1 MAKEKDDLAILL
13 SQRLGHLKNQRSTW
27 EKHWQD
33 LADFVVPRKA
43 DITKKRSQGEKRV
56 ERSFDSTA
64 IQCRTFVS
72 FFAWHVDQS

>member
-1 MAKEKDDLAILL
+1 MATGKDEKAITLT
-13 SQRLGHLKNQRSTW
+13 QRLGHLKNQRSTW

-56 ERSFDSTA
+56 
-64 IQCRTFVS
+64 
-72 FFAWHVDQS
+72 

>member
-43 DITKKRSQGEKRV
+43 DITKKRSQGEKRI

-64 IQCRTFVS
+64 MHS
-72 FFAWHVDQS
+72 AELLSASLHGNA